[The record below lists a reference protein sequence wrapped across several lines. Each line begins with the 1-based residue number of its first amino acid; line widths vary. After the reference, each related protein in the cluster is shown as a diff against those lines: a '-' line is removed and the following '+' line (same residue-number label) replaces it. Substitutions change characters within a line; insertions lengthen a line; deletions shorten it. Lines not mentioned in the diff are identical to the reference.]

1 MSVFRLITVPKE
13 AGLSF
18 KMSGPIGPHVRARNK
33 EKQFPQRRVI
43 LFPKQRGGPG
53 RTNNCL
59 WPCSNTLPPPPA
71 QGLRVTDSV
80 HQPNVLIDPSSVA
93 LLSTKQT
100 AARQQNKS
108 QKWGAP
114 LD

>member
-18 KMSGPIGPHVRARNK
+18 KMSGPIGPHVRIRNK
-33 EKQFPQRRVI
+33 EKQLPQRQVI

-53 RTNNCL
+53 RTNKCL
-59 WPCSNTLPPPPA
+59 WPGSNTLPPPS
-71 QGLRVTDSV
+71 QGLRVTDRV

-93 LLSTKQT
+93 LLSTQQT
-100 AARQQNKS
+100 AARQKNKS
-108 QKWGAP
+108 PKWGAP